1 MESTAVC
8 ASCGSIGLEN
18 GGDGYFYCVVCG
30 FQSQDLLEQAQ
41 EDHDFDSTV
50 DRRYVVRWPNSDPQP
65 DPDQLSRLQTLAAF
79 QRLTQSQPDGYGA
92 EGDDPSKPSLLVDNL
107 PDRPYPFD
115 FAPLSSQKQKQGQ
128 TPPDETEVA
137 TLLKSRYA
145 EGIQLMMQM
154 QCEALVEKL
163 SVSPLI
169 CGIIAPIWFRYLAD
183 SRILEEGW
191 QEEAKLAD
199 EIAAVKRL
207 VTDPR
212 YSLKHRNSSKYKADL
227 RTKYGKKTVSIWIRL
242 LKSKVPLS
250 SSLAICFLAC
260 HISREAVLPTD
271 VVRWAA
277 EGKIPYLAAFMD
289 IDKYL
294 GSLNLRSVNSSLLF
308 RPTEVVDSWQLES
321 LAGSIAERI
330 GLHLPPVN
338 YFSIVNRY
346 LKQLPVS
353 IDKVLPY
360 ACHIFEWSMPPD
372 LWLPAHQYRF
382 PSRVCVMSILIVAIR
397 LVYNINGCFHWERN
411 AGLWKENHK
420 KQKSKNNGT
429 TTVDDV
435 GSFHAAD
442 YTVHGSSRTAT
453 PQSLVKGL
461 LHANCSDSDTIDL
474 LRSLEM
480 AYINIISGHDYSKD
494 LPTYLEYCKDIIFA
508 GKTTS
513 YDEENLITQLWDLF
527 KHESEGLDPP
537 VNNEAGCIGSKASVV
552 HGTCVGEADHEDTS
566 PKVIDGSRVG
576 MKHQSRKRS
585 KRKNDDVQVLNRT
598 YCESNSR
605 RTLRCMKSDM
615 EKHGFLYNCFR
626 RHRLSPSTYLHYKRT
641 LLHGRLRNVVHADYY
656 ILLRTCARIVE
667 VDARILHLGLLK
679 LEKRLQ
685 WIEEQ
690 IDCSLPAVFKCTS

>member
-30 FQSQDLLEQAQ
+30 FQSQDLLEQGQ
-41 EDHDFDSTV
+41 EDQVDFTV
-50 DRRYVVRWPNSDPQP
+50 DRRYVVRWPNTNPQP

-79 QRLTQSQPDGYGA
+79 QRLTQSQPDVYGA
-92 EGDDPSKPSLLVDNL
+92 DGDDPSKPSLLVDNL

-137 TLLKSRYA
+137 AVLRSRYA
-145 EGIQLMMQM
+145 EGLQLMMQM
-154 QCEALVEKL
+154 QCEALVEKFG
-163 SVSPLI
+163 VSPLI
-169 CGIIAPIWFRYLAD
+169 CGIIAPIWFRYLAA

-199 EIAAVKRL
+199 EIAAVERL

-212 YSLKHRNSSKYKADL
+212 YSLKHRNSSKYRADL

-271 VVRWAA
+271 IVRWAA

-289 IDKYL
+289 VDKYL

-330 GLHLPPVN
+330 
-338 YFSIVNRY
+338 
-346 LKQLPVS
+346 
-353 IDKVLPY
+353 
-360 ACHIFEWSMPPD
+360 
-372 LWLPAHQYRF
+372 
-382 PSRVCVMSILIVAIR
+382 
-397 LVYNINGCFHWERN
+397 
-411 AGLWKENHK
+411 
-420 KQKSKNNGT
+420 
-429 TTVDDV
+429 
-435 GSFHAAD
+435 
-442 YTVHGSSRTAT
+442 
-453 PQSLVKGL
+453 
-461 LHANCSDSDTIDL
+461 
-474 LRSLEM
+474 
-480 AYINIISGHDYSKD
+480 DYSKD

-513 YDEENLITQLWDLF
+513 YDEENLITQLWDFF
-527 KHESEGLDPP
+527 KHEAEGLDPP
-537 VNNEAGCIGSKASVV
+537 LNNEAGCIGSKASVV
-552 HGTCVGEADHEDTS
+552 HVTCVGEADHEDTS
-566 PKVIDGSRVG
+566 PKVIDGSRVW
-576 MKHQSRKRS
+576 MKHQTRKRS

-641 LLHGRLRNVVHADYY
+641 LLHGRLRYVVHADYY
-656 ILLRTCARIVE
+656 ILLRTCAKIVE